1 MSGIAHCLMCLWTHV
16 GQKKTF
22 DCSLRRNIGRFRV
35 GCSLHFSYRQSSSPR
50 LSRNLQKKQTS
61 STMNG
66 NNSNGIAD
74 GLKHF
79 QNLDKTKL
87 SSSLSSLRCLTES
100 ASAGAGA
107 NGLAGTHLT
116 SKRERFARSS
126 DFLNNATQSNISR
139 SWLWTSS
146 NIQWK
151 S

>member
-1 MSGIAHCLMCLWTHV
+1 M

-74 GLKHF
+74 GVGRLTGRVHV
-79 QNLDKTKL
+79 LDGP
-87 SSSLSSLRCLTES
+87 CV
-100 ASAGAGA
+100 
-107 NGLAGTHLT
+107 
-116 SKRERFARSS
+116 
-126 DFLNNATQSNISR
+126 ATVD
-139 SWLWTSS
+139 
-146 NIQWK
+146 
-151 S
+151 